1 MKQSQRLFAST
12 LLSLAVFSL
21 GSAVPASDAAT
32 VVVNIAQSRSPEA
45 TYTTVRDDGIEFEII
60 DGNYRFYDI
69 LQPGENGYT
78 GQDGNS
84 AVLFIPS
91 TGAVSVYSTET
102 GESFYEYSTTP
113 VDVNS
118 ASSSTLVARSSTPTT
133 YMTAQGPNE
142 IIVQITDGNFYF
154 RDVMHRGYGN
164 TYQATDH
171 GIRVIYNRDSGRV
184 VVISDETGAEIYNY
198 VFSEPSSLTNSSAS
212 SYDDYTTGPPSE
224 WYITRVSDNEYAVTM
239 IEGQFYFDGPLYRS
253 SGDTFVGSDGRFR
266 VMYDRGNQR
275 MIVLN
280 LATGEEIFNFIYSEV
295 DEGFL

>member
-1 MKQSQRLFAST
+1 MNKPQIFLAT
-12 LLSLAVFSL
+12 GLLSLTVFSL
-21 GSAVPASDAAT
+21 GASVQANEAAPSI
-32 VVVNIAQSRSPEA
+32 VEVAQSRSPEA

-60 DGNYRFYDI
+60 DGNYRFYDT

-113 VDVNS
+113 VDFDG
-118 ASSSTLVARSSTPTT
+118 ASSSTSVARSSTPTT

-171 GIRVIYNRDSGRV
+171 GIRVTYDRDSGRV

-198 VFSEPSSLTNSSAS
+198 VFSEPSSLTNSRAS

-224 WYITRVSDNEYAVTM
+224 WSITRVSDNEYAVTM

-253 SGDTFVGSDGRFR
+253 SGDTFVGSDGHFR
-266 VMYDRGNQR
+266 VMYDRGNNR